1 VRTREIAAS
10 ESTIVRR
17 APSTAVVD
25 RVVCELRPMLERYGV
40 SAVLALLNA
49 RTRYRFTGVYRME
62 PPLLRNVHLYDR
74 ENPSL
79 DGSGGSD
86 PLVAPDAMLSSLG
99 VPIRGADGRVSGTLC
114 HFDSRPRLVPAG
126 EELVLARVATAFAA
140 QLLVPP
146 ARRGRPGA

>member
-1 VRTREIAAS
+1 MRREEIAAS
-10 ESTIVRR
+10 ESTTRRR
-17 APSTAVVD
+17 APSAAVTD
-25 RVVCELRPMLERYGV
+25 RVVAELRPMLERYGV
-40 SAVLALLNA
+40 AALLALLNA

-86 PLVAPDAMLSSLG
+86 PLVAPGAMLSSLG

-114 HFDSRPRLVPAG
+114 HFDCRPRLVPFG
-126 EELVLARVATAFAA
+126 EEVVLARAATTFAA
-140 QLLVPP
+140 ELLAP
-146 ARRGRPGA
+146 ASRRGRPVA

>member
-1 VRTREIAAS
+1 MREIAVS
-10 ESTIVRR
+10 ESTTGRR
-17 APSTAVVD
+17 APSAAVVD

-49 RTRYRFTGVYRME
+49 RTRYRFTGVYRLE

-79 DGSGGSD
+79 EGSGGSD
-86 PLVAPDAMLSSLG
+86 PRVAPGAMPSSLG
-99 VPIRGADGRVSGTLC
+99 VPIRGADGRVSGMLC

-140 QLLVPP
+140 RLLAPP
-146 ARRGRPGA
+146 SRRGRPAE